1 MTRKNKP
8 KTFNKVEGP
17 KWSFLKLRDH
27 NEPRPK
33 DTGQKKAIYQLF
45 LLDTLRLSF

>member
-1 MTRKNKP
+1 MKMTRKHKP
-8 KTFNKVEGP
+8 ETFNKVEGP

-33 DTGQKKAIYQLF
+33 DTGQKKRLF
-45 LLDTLRLSF
+45 TSYFYKTH